1 MDFILRIEDT
11 DKARNIAGKEEEIKE
26 ILNLLVFHGS
36 ITIYKVKKFKFHR
49 QMALKLVSEKK
60 AFACFCTEEE
70 LEAKK
75 SWLKNKV
82 KLIATMALVKN

>member
-36 ITIYKVKKFKFHR
+36 ITIYKVK
-49 QMALKLVSEKK
+49 
-60 AFACFCTEEE
+60 
-70 LEAKK
+70 
-75 SWLKNKV
+75 
-82 KLIATMALVKN
+82 I